1 MPWSPVTVEDQKIE
15 FVALAAQAGAN
26 MSELCRRFGI
36 SRKTGYKWLSRYER
50 QGQTGLEPLSRRPR
64 HTPGRTPEALE
75 AQVLALRR
83 RHSAWGGRKISHV
96 LQRDHG
102 LMLAPSTVT
111 EVLRRHGCLQA
122 RVPGETR
129 AWQRFEHEAPNDLWQ
144 MDFKGHFATD
154 QQRCH
159 PLTVIDD
166 HSRYNIV
173 LQALAAERFEPVQAC
188 LLQAFTRYG
197 LPRRINTD
205 NGTPWAASG
214 MVTLTR
220 LGVWLIRLGIELSHS
235 RPAHPQTNGKDERF
249 HRTFKAEVLGTRR
262 FRDLSDAQRHFDPWR
277 RVYNHERPHQALA
290 MQTPAQRYRPSPRA
304 MPRVLPPIEYAPD
317 ALVRKVQYGGWVD
330 LHGRQLRLSAGLR
343 GQYVAFR
350 PRPGNDAIFD
360 ILFCHHCLGEINLRD
375 VK

>member
-1 MPWSPVTVEDQKIE
+1 VEDQKIE

-83 RHSAWGGRKISHV
+83 LHSAWGGRKISHV

-122 RVPGETR
+122 REPGETR